1 MLVVPGRGITEYV
14 AFGDC
19 PRVVTRREAA
29 AFPPCRSVDQGCAPR
44 GGRSSVAMGRVFVC
58 ARPGDAQLAP
68 FGCCERH
75 CSWCSLCTFEWL
87 CVFTS
92 LGDVP
97 RNVVLLGHLVTLCNC
112 HETQNCQPT
121 AAAPTVFAS
130 TCYCLYF
137 FFNIYLVFI
146 FDCTGF

>member
-1 MLVVPGRGITEYV
+1 M

-19 PRVVTRREAA
+19 PRSSPGVRLRR
-29 AFPPCRSVDQGCAPR
+29 FLRVRSVDQGCAPR

-58 ARPGDAQLAP
+58 ALPIDAQLAP

-75 CSWCSLCTFEWL
+75 CSWCSLRTFEWL

-112 HETQNCQPT
+112 HETPELPFT
-121 AAAPTVFAS
+121 AACPHIFAS
-130 TCYCLYF
+130 
-137 FFNIYLVFI
+137 LVFI
-146 FDCTGF
+146 VCIFLKYLFSFLFLTVLGFSCSIWDAEF